1 MSTGTLFVALLV
13 SHLIGDWI
21 VQTDNQAREKTA
33 SWLAMAEHVAGYHLV
48 MLVMLALVWP
58 MDYSELPAFVIVVV
72 SAVSHALID
81 RRWPTVA
88 LLRFTCS
95 AKLAEQTWGV
105 FVTDQAL
112 HISILGLLALI
123 FS

>member
-1 MSTGTLFVALLV
+1 MSTGTLFTALLV

-21 VQTDNQAREKTA
+21 VQTDNQARDKVG

-58 MDYSELPAFVIVVV
+58 ADRSELPALAIVVV
-72 SAVSHALID
+72 SAASHALID

-88 LLRFTCS
+88 LLRVTRS
-95 AKLAEQTWGV
+95 GRLAEQTWGV

-123 FS
+123 F